1 MVTETSPETPSR
13 KDWMGVL
20 ARASETDLENFWRL
34 HGQEEDYDFLRR
46 PEIGLVMVRGRAG
59 GTGGRFNLGEMTVT
73 RCAVRLG
80 DGTVGH
86 AYVAGRSQRH
96 AELAAAFDAL
106 LQNPDRQEEIADTV
120 ITPLKTRYE
129 QAREGRSKKAAATK
143 VDFYTMVR
151 GED

>member
-1 MVTETSPETPSR
+1 MALDSSPGDPSR
-13 KDWMGVL
+13 KNWMGIL
-20 ARASETDLENFWRL
+20 ARASETDLENFWQL

-46 PEIGLVMVRGRAG
+46 PEIGLVMVQGRAG

-73 RCAVRLG
+73 RCSVRLS

-86 AYVAGRSQRH
+86 AYIAGRNQRH

-106 LQNPDRQEEIADTV
+106 LQNPERQEEIEDTV
-120 ITPLKTRYE
+120 ITPLQKRH
-129 QAREGRSKKAAATK
+129 QQGRDDRSKKAAATK